1 MTIGESIT
9 LEALDVDPYPIYE
22 QLRAQEPVSWVPA
35 VGLWLVTRWDDVYFV
50 DHHPELFTG
59 ATDPSTLNRTMGVN
73 MLGSEGPAHDRVRSV
88 VEAPFR
94 PRQVEAFAGDRF
106 VQMADELIDGLAGR
120 GGCDLLREFCEPFS
134 VLTLRF
140 MLGLEEIPVE
150 DLARW
155 NAGIM
160 VGLANFEGDPSKD
173 RTGQGAAAEAR
184 RAIEPVLDRLEREP
198 DGSVLSA
205 MLAARPAEGPLTRD
219 EIVANTLL
227 MLSGGLQEP
236 RDVIA
241 LVVWALLNHPDQL
254 DQVLADCERLLRPAI
269 EETMRCYAPVGT
281 STRQT
286 TTATTLAGVDLE
298 PGALVAAVLSSANRD
313 ERRFT
318 DPDAF
323 DIHRDEGAHL
333 AFSTGDHF
341 CLGAWLGRL
350 QARVALTALFDR
362 LPKLRLDPEQD
373 VLINGWE
380 FRAPESL
387 HLVWEVEPGTSGR

>member
-1 MTIGESIT
+1 VTFGETIT
-9 LEALDVDPYPIYE
+9 LEDLEGDPYPIYE
-22 QLRAQEPVSWVPA
+22 RLRSEEPVSWVPA
-35 VGLWLVTRWDDVYFV
+35 VGLWLVTRWDDVYVV
-50 DHHPELFTG
+50 DHHPELFTA

-73 MLGSEGPAHDRVRSV
+73 MLGSDGSAHDRIRQV

-94 PRQVEAFAGDRF
+94 PREVEARTGDRF
-106 VQMADELIDGLAGR
+106 VSMADELIDSFVAR
-120 GGCDLLREFCEPFS
+120 GSSDLLRQFCEPFS

-140 MLGLEEIPVE
+140 MLGLDDIRVE

-160 VGLANFEGDPSKD
+160 VGLANFEGDPDKD
-173 RTGQGAAAEAR
+173 AIGRGAAGEAR
-184 RAIEPVLDRLEREP
+184 VAIEPILDRLEREP

-205 MLAARPAEGPLTRD
+205 MLRATPAGGPLSRD
-219 EIVANTLL
+219 EIVSNTLL

-241 LVVWALLNHPDQL
+241 LVIWALLTHPDQL
-254 DQVLADCERLLRPAI
+254 ADVLSEPERLLKPAV

-286 TTATTLAGVDLE
+286 TGPTTLAGVDLPAGE
-298 PGALVAAVLSSANRD
+298 LVAAVLSSANRD

-318 DPDAF
+318 DPAGF
-323 DIHRDEGAHL
+323 DIHRKEGAHL

-350 QARVALTALFDR
+350 QAKIALTRVFDR
-362 LPKLRLDPEQD
+362 LANLRLDDDHP
-373 VLINGWE
+373 VVIGGWE
-380 FRAPESL
+380 FRAPHAL
-387 HLVWEVEPGTSGR
+387 YVRWGA